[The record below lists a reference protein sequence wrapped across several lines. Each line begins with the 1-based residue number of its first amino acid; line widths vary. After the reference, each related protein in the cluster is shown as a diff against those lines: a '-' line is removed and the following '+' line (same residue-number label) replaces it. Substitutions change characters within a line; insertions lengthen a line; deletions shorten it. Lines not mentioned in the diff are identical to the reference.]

1 VLVAGSGIALECRG
15 LDLSVTGM
23 GVELPGVAPW
33 PLGATVEV
41 RISPLD
47 AEELV
52 LSGWLAR
59 RFEHLRHLERCST
72 RGLGIAFDVIAP
84 AAHDAIA
91 RYVSS
96 RLDAAE
102 GLPIPADAN
111 VL

>member
-1 VLVAGSGIALECRG
+1 VAGAGIELECRG
-15 LDLSVTGM
+15 LDLSVTGV

-41 RISPLD
+41 RISPSG

-59 RFEHLRHLERCST
+59 RFEHIRHLERCRI
-72 RGLGIAFDVIAP
+72 RGVGIAFDAIAP
-84 AAHDAIA
+84 AAHDAIMG
-91 RYVSS
+91 YVWS
-96 RLDAAE
+96 RLEAAE